1 MRTEAPDLSI
11 VHDALHSVREE
22 LAHLFRGV
30 CAGPA
35 SVGDFVTEIRAH
47 LLEGERATAGDPDW
61 PVARWLKTDGAL
73 AGLKRHPEDCGIFPR
88 TDVFGARVDELGV
101 GPKEFLAYAS
111 VEADDDGWV
120 EVQRLVERGWLRQ
133 FESYSALRAFL
144 GKDRVLRK
152 FGLITKI
159 EGDTVKKRLISDAKA
174 SGISAVASK
183 RERVILPRFSGHCQR
198 HTGHAG
204 PVSRG

>member
-11 VHDALHSVREE
+11 AHDALHSVREE

-30 CAGPA
+30 CAEPA
-35 SVGDFVTEIRAH
+35 SVGDFATEIRAH
-47 LLEGERATAGDPDW
+47 LLEGERA
-61 PVARWLKTDGAL
+61 
-73 AGLKRHPEDCGIFPR
+73 
-88 TDVFGARVDELGV
+88 
-101 GPKEFLAYAS
+101 
-111 VEADDDGWV
+111 GWV

-133 FESYSALRAFL
+133 FESCSELRAFL

-159 EGDTVKKRLISDAKA
+159 KGDTVKKRLILDAEA
-174 SGISAVASK
+174 SGISAVACK

-198 HTGHAG
+198 RTGNAG